1 MSDRRREPP
10 TQVDLPLQVW
20 GVDARGIR
28 FSQDACAT
36 NISSSGALLSQL
48 DVNLKSGDLI
58 GVIYAGRKARFR
70 VVWVLPSGTS
80 QGVQAAVQRIEDD
93 ECPWQDKLVQPAS
106 TTPTTV
112 SAETR

>member
-1 MSDRRREPP
+1 MPDRRREPR

-20 GVDARGIR
+20 GVDARGVR

-36 NISSSGALLSQL
+36 SISTSGALLTQL

-80 QGVQAAVQRIEDD
+80 QRIQAAVQRVEPD
-93 ECPWQDKLVQPAS
+93 ECPWPDKLVQPATITS
-106 TTPTTV
+106 ETAT
-112 SAETR
+112 AEAR

>member
-1 MSDRRREPP
+1 MPDRRREPR

-20 GVDARGIR
+20 GVDARGVR

-36 NISSSGALLSQL
+36 NISLSGALLSQL

-58 GVIYAGRKARFR
+58 GVIYAGRKARYR

-80 QGVQAAVQRIEDD
+80 QRVQAAIQRVEPD
-93 ECPWQDKLVQPAS
+93 ECPWHDRLVQ
-106 TTPTTV
+106 TTATAPTTV
-112 SAETR
+112 GVESR